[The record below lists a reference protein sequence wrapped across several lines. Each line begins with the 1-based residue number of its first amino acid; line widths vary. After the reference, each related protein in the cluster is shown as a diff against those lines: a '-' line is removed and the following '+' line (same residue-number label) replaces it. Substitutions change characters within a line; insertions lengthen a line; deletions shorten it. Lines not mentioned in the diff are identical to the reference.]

1 MSYFNVVKP
10 RIHRYIGC
18 KVDLNCEIVVVR
30 SMADSSKYFHA
41 LQNIVLVVFFR
52 GLTQRCCPWE
62 NLKLSRCIARNY
74 YRKAKSCFGN
84 GGMETRPLRNQRY
97 AANMLSHIY
106 YVTTEKN

>member
-41 LQNIVLVVFFR
+41 LQNVVLVVF
-52 GLTQRCCPWE
+52 LE
-62 NLKLSRCIARNY
+62 D
-74 YRKAKSCFGN
+74 
-84 GGMETRPLRNQRY
+84 LRNDVVPGR
-97 AANMLSHIY
+97 
-106 YVTTEKN
+106 T